1 MKTTFYFSAE
11 EESGCTRK
19 KSVTVNSMGHNNSCS
34 DFHMEK
40 MGGGGG
46 ANVFSSNL
54 NTVNL
59 NISHNHG
66 GI

>member
-46 ANVFSSNL
+46 
-54 NTVNL
+54 
-59 NISHNHG
+59 G
-66 GI
+66 GGGGGAQKCIF